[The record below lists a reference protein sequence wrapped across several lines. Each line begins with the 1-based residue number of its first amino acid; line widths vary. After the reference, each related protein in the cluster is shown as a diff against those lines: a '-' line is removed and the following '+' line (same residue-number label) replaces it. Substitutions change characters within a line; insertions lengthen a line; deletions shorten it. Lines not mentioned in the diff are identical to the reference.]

1 MPLLLCR
8 DLRHFAM
15 SSPVFRRASSP
26 CNSEPCTHPEPLL
39 PLLYQQSKPSPV
51 AVRAFSFLKITQTE
65 VYPLTTRITEL
76 SAVNAM
82 LAVIGEAPLST
93 LDGNALHADAVSAR
107 QTLHNTSRSVQA
119 EGWYFNTEYNY
130 PLTPDRD
137 GFVTLPPDIVSVDV
151 EPLNTGWRNVDV
163 VVRGKRLY
171 DLENHTYAFDPE
183 TCYKA
188 TVLLILPFDELPE
201 TAKDYIMIRAG
212 RRFQGEAVGS
222 ETLAQFTQQD
232 EFNARASLMREQIRN
247 NDSNFLSPHRNSTFG
262 MNTINRITNR
272 RL

>member
-1 MPLLLCR
+1 
-8 DLRHFAM
+8 M
-15 SSPVFRRASSP
+15 SIQG
-26 CNSEPCTHPEPLL
+26 N
-39 PLLYQQSKPSPV
+39 
-51 AVRAFSFLKITQTE
+51 
-65 VYPLTTRITEL
+65 ITEL

-93 LDGNALHADAVSAR
+93 LDGNTLHADAVSAR